1 MSARP
6 IERVP
11 AHHLSLVP
19 AEPVDPADRANA
31 PAEIVSTRSHAGRAP
46 AQPSA
51 EIVPIRRTPDPQP
64 VRRRRGWP
72 TALSALS
79 VPAYRLWL
87 SSQVIATTGLWMQR
101 IAQDWL
107 VLEISGS
114 VAAVGVAVALQ
125 FLPVLLFGL
134 VGGVIVDRF
143 PKRTLLI
150 ITQSVAA
157 LLAATLGVL
166 ALSGAAQVWQVY
178 LVAFALGM
186 VTVVDNPTRQVF
198 VAELVGDQ
206 HIGNAVSLNSSVFQ
220 FGALVG
226 PALTGILIAAVG
238 QGWSFLIN
246 AAACL
251 LVVAMVA
258 VIRPTQIRAPKPAV
272 AGETQT
278 QRAQTQQ
285 AQTQRGQLRAGLG
298 YIRHTSEVAW
308 AIVLV
313 GTIGVLGLN
322 LPVLLTA
329 FADHEFGTGVGGYSL
344 YNSANAAGAF
354 LGAVLSARRTHIP
367 RIRMLVIFLIAF
379 GAVTA
384 VISLA
389 PNQWLFMSGL
399 VLAGTLTLLFLTG
412 ANSLVQT
419 SVPAA
424 LRGRVMS
431 VYILV
436 LLGGQALG
444 GPVVGWLADQF
455 GARPSMA
462 LCGGLIAL
470 VVATYA
476 VRIARHSHLGLAMDL
491 HHQHG
496 RSPIRIVAS

>member
-1 MSARP
+1 
-6 IERVP
+6 V
-11 AHHLSLVP
+11 
-19 AEPVDPADRANA
+19 
-31 PAEIVSTRSHAGRAP
+31 GRAP

-51 EIVPIRRTPDPQP
+51 EIVPIRRTSDPEP

-72 TALSALS
+72 SALSALS

-134 VGGVIVDRF
+134 LGGVIVDRF

-157 LLAATLGVL
+157 LLAATLGIL

-186 VTVVDNPTRQVF
+186 VTVIDNPTRQVF

-251 LVVAMVA
+251 RVVGMVA
-258 VIRPTQIRAPKPAV
+258 VIRPTQVRAPKPV
-272 AGETQT
+272 GAGSTE
-278 QRAQTQQ
+278 
-285 AQTQRGQLRAGLG
+285 TQRGQLRAGLR
-298 YIRHTSEVAW
+298 YIRRTSEVAW

-389 PNQWLFMSGL
+389 PSQWLFMAGL

-491 HHQHG
+491 HHRHG

>member
-11 AHHLSLVP
+11 AHHLSLVSSEP
-19 AEPVDPADRANA
+19 ASSAARKTTSADLLSSDLNSTQVPADTA
-31 PAEIVSTRSHAGRAP
+31 PVGR
-46 AQPSA
+46 SA
-51 EIVPIRRTPDPQP
+51 EIVPIRRGHEP

-186 VTVVDNPTRQVF
+186 VTVIDNPTRQVF
-198 VAELVGDQ
+198 VAELVGDR

-226 PALTGILIAAVG
+226 PALTGILIGAVG

-251 LVVAMVA
+251 LVVGMVA
-258 VIRPTQIRAPKPAV
+258 VIRPTQVRTAKPLAS
-272 AGETQT
+272 GE
-278 QRAQTQQ
+278 A
-285 AQTQRGQLRAGLG
+285 QRGQLRAGLG
-298 YIRHTSEVAW
+298 YIRHTSEVVW

-354 LGAVLSARRTHIP
+354 LGAVLSARRTRIP

-389 PNQWLFMSGL
+389 PSQWLFMSGL

>member
-1 MSARP
+1 M
-6 IERVP
+6 
-11 AHHLSLVP
+11 
-19 AEPVDPADRANA
+19 
-31 PAEIVSTRSHAGRAP
+31 
-46 AQPSA
+46 
-51 EIVPIRRTPDPQP
+51 
-64 VRRRRGWP
+64 
-72 TALSALS
+72 
-79 VPAYRLWL
+79 PAYRLWL

-150 ITQSVAA
+150 ITQSTAA
-157 LLAATLGVL
+157 LLAATLGLL

-251 LVVAMVA
+251 LVVGMVA
-258 VIRPTQIRAPKPAV
+258 VIRPTQIRAPKPLA
-272 AGETQT
+272 AGETKTQQTET
-278 QRAQTQQ
+278 QRS
-285 AQTQRGQLRAGLG
+285 QLRAGLS

-308 AIVLV
+308 AIALV

-367 RIRMLVIFLIAF
+367 RIRTLVTFLIAF

-384 VISLA
+384 IISLA
-389 PNQWLFMSGL
+389 PSQWLFMSGL
-399 VLAGTLTLLFLTG
+399 VVAGTLTLLFLTG

-419 SVPAA
+419 SVPSA

-462 LCGGLIAL
+462 LCGTLIAL
-470 VVATYA
+470 AVATYA
-476 VRIARHSHLGLAMDL
+476 VKIARRSHLGLAMDL

-496 RSPIRIVAS
+496 RSPVRIVAS